1 MTRPTSDGTSTDARP
16 AVSDDAFRWPLS
28 VVLAVLLGA
37 SVALNLALG
46 SVAPMALVVLTTL
59 VLAHRGS
66 LGWRLAFALSIL
78 GAFVGQVLVSWA
90 APHVGGSYATDTLVF
105 WTAVALT
112 HAVLAGRPV
121 PEPSR
126 WSRARA
132 RDLAA
137 ALVVPGGLVV
147 YFGLSARQ
155 PGVFISWAMA
165 SDAAN
170 YALLTRWTLE
180 DGGLLRSQGN
190 AAPLATVLHAT
201 WTAPGADGLGAPAL
215 IRHVITSSALLSS
228 AGWLLLSFLA
238 SVLVLG
244 SARGR
249 TGARVCVAIV
259 AGLLPWAWFASG
271 VALFYGFANAFPAI
285 MVLVLGWFCWD
296 AHARRPVASLTGQVL
311 AIWAAA
317 VAWGPTAIVPAG
329 WLLATVVV
337 ERRALLRAGRRLWWP
352 AATLVGAATYAVVV
366 TGHDVSSTGSAL
378 AADGSIPVVDRWW
391 VAGTFAVVLLA
402 SLLPGT
408 GMSRTVRLGIW
419 AGVPAAALGAAY
431 LIRARADQPEWWGY
445 YPVKFS
451 WILLCALC
459 LIAVASLQHPAR
471 RLARRGWQG
480 NGALLAGGALL
491 LAMAQISAP
500 SRPLTLTAV
509 ATPVLMHDHRTND
522 ALLPSMF
529 DRMDRNPKSI
539 VARFSAAD
547 EQDRFLNYWTLQMGA
562 EDLADP
568 IRVQAYFMDPSMP
581 LSICTAINDWGG
593 DVTVWTRDPKLVKQ
607 LARTCDP
614 SLDYSVKVLP
624 PLPTP

>member
-1 MTRPTSDGTSTDARP
+1 
-16 AVSDDAFRWPLS
+16 
-28 VVLAVLLGA
+28 
-37 SVALNLALG
+37 
-46 SVAPMALVVLTTL
+46 
-59 VLAHRGS
+59 
-66 LGWRLAFALSIL
+66 
-78 GAFVGQVLVSWA
+78 
-90 APHVGGSYATDTLVF
+90 
-105 WTAVALT
+105 
-112 HAVLAGRPV
+112 
-121 PEPSR
+121 
-126 WSRARA
+126 
-132 RDLAA
+132 
-137 ALVVPGGLVV
+137 
-147 YFGLSARQ
+147 
-155 PGVFISWAMA
+155 
-165 SDAAN
+165 
-170 YALLTRWTLE
+170 
-180 DGGLLRSQGN
+180 
-190 AAPLATVLHAT
+190 
-201 WTAPGADGLGAPAL
+201 
-215 IRHVITSSALLSS
+215 
-228 AGWLLLSFLA
+228 
-238 SVLVLG
+238 
-244 SARGR
+244 
-249 TGARVCVAIV
+249 
-259 AGLLPWAWFASG
+259 
-271 VALFYGFANAFPAI
+271 

-391 VAGTFAVVLLA
+391 VAGTFAAVLLA

-480 NGALLAGGALL
+480 NGALLAGGVLL

-539 VARFSAAD
+539 VARFSSRGRAGPVPQLLDAPDGRRGPRRPDPRPGVLHGPLHAA
-547 EQDRFLNYWTLQMGA
+547 L
-562 EDLADP
+562 DLHRHQRLGRRRDGVDP
-568 IRVQAYFMDPSMP
+568 RSEA
-581 LSICTAINDWGG
+581 
-593 DVTVWTRDPKLVKQ
+593 REQ

>member
-1 MTRPTSDGTSTDARP
+1 MIVLTSKGTSTDARP
-16 AVSDDAFRWPLS
+16 AAPGGAFRWTLP
-28 VVLAVLLGA
+28 VVLTVLLGA
-37 SVALNLALG
+37 AVAMNLALG

-66 LGWRLAFALSIL
+66 LGWRLATAVSIL

-90 APHVGGSYATDTLVF
+90 APHVGGSYATDTLLF
-105 WTAVALT
+105 WTAVALA
-112 HAVLAGRPV
+112 HAVLAGRPA

-155 PGVFISWAMA
+155 PGSFVTWAM
-165 SDAAN
+165 SNDAAN
-170 YALLTRWTLE
+170 YVLLTRWMLD

-190 AAPLATVLHAT
+190 AAPLTTVLHAT
-201 WTAPGADGLGAPAL
+201 WTAPGADGPGTAAVV
-215 IRHVITSSALLSS
+215 RNVITSSAMLSS

-244 SARGR
+244 SARGN

-259 AGLLPWAWFASG
+259 AGLLPWTWFASG
-271 VALFYGFANAFPAI
+271 IALFYGFSNASPAI
-285 MVLVLGWFCWD
+285 VVLVLGWFCWD
-296 AHARRPVASLTGQVL
+296 AHARHPVAALTGLVL
-311 AIWAAA
+311 ATWAAA
-317 VAWGPTAIVPAG
+317 TAWGPTAIVPAA

-352 AATLVGAATYAVVV
+352 AATLVGAATYAVIV
-366 TGHDVSSTGSAL
+366 TRNDVSSTGSAL
-378 AADGSIPVVDRWW
+378 AADGSVAAVDRWW
-391 VAGTFAVVLLA
+391 VAGTFALVLLV

-480 NGALLAGGALL
+480 NGALLVAGVLL
-491 LAMAQISAP
+491 IAMAQVSSP
-500 SRPLTLTAV
+500 SRPVTLSAL
-509 ATPVLMHDHRTND
+509 ATPVLMHDSRPID
-522 ALLPSMF
+522 AALTGLF
-529 DRMDRNPKSI
+529 DRMERNPKSI
-539 VARFSAAD
+539 VARFSPEAGTD
-547 EQDRFLNYWTLQMGA
+547 YFLNFWTLQMGA
-562 EDLADP
+562 DGP
-568 IRVQAYFMDPSMP
+568 R
-581 LSICTAINDWGG
+581 
-593 DVTVWTRDPKLVKQ
+593 
-607 LARTCDP
+607 
-614 SLDYSVKVLP
+614 
-624 PLPTP
+624 

>member
-1 MTRPTSDGTSTDARP
+1 MTVLTSDVTSTDAP
-16 AVSDDAFRWPLS
+16 PVASGGAFRWTAPL
-28 VVLAVLLGA
+28 VLTVLLGA

-66 LGWRLAFALSIL
+66 LGWRLATAVSVL
-78 GAFVGQVLVSWA
+78 GAFVGQVLLSWV
-90 APHVGGSYATDTLVF
+90 APHVGGSYATETLLF
-105 WTAVALT
+105 WTAVALA

-137 ALVVPGGLVV
+137 ALVVPAGLVV
-147 YFGLSARQ
+147 YFWLSARE
-155 PGVFISWAMA
+155 PGVFIGWVMSN
-165 SDAAN
+165 DAAN
-170 YALLTRWTLE
+170 YALLTGWMLD

-190 AAPLATVLHAT
+190 AAPLATVLHST
-201 WTAPGADGLGAPAL
+201 WTAPGADGLGTSAL
-215 IRHVITSSALLSS
+215 VQHVITSSALLST
-228 AGWLLLSFLA
+228 AGWLLLGFLA

-259 AGLLPWAWFASG
+259 AGLLPWTWFASG
-271 VALFYGFANAFPAI
+271 IALFYGFANAFPAI
-285 MVLVLGWFCWD
+285 VVLVLGWFCWD
-296 AHARRPVASLTGQVL
+296 AHARRPVAALTGQVL
-311 AIWAAA
+311 ATWAAA
-317 VAWGPTAIVPAG
+317 MAWGPTAIVPAA

-352 AATLVGAATYAVVV
+352 AAALLGALTYAVVV
-366 TGHDVSSTGSAL
+366 TRHDVSTTGSAL
-378 AADGSIPVVDRWW
+378 AAEGSMPTLDRWW
-391 VAGTFAVVLLA
+391 AAGIFAAVLLT

-431 LIRARADQPEWWGY
+431 LIRARAGLPEWWGY
-445 YPVKFS
+445 YPVKFT
-451 WILLCALC
+451 WILLCALS
-459 LIAVASLQHPAR
+459 LIAMASLQHPAR

-480 NGALLAGGALL
+480 NGALLAAVVLL
-491 LAMAQISAP
+491 LTMAQVSSP
-500 SRPLTLTAV
+500 SRPVTLTGL
-509 ATPVLMHDHRTND
+509 ATPVLMHDHRAND
-522 ALLPSMF
+522 AVLPGLF
-529 DRMDRNPKSI
+529 DRMERDPKSI
-539 VARFSAAD
+539 VARFSGDAG
-547 EQDRFLNYWTLQMGA
+547 QDWFVNYWTLQMGA
-562 EDLADP
+562 ESLADP
-568 IRVQAYFMDPSMP
+568 IRFQAYFLDPTQAPSV
-581 LSICTAINDWGG
+581 CTAIGDWGG
-593 DVTVWTRDPKLVKQ
+593 DVTVWTRDPTLENQ

-614 SLDYSVKVLP
+614 SLDYRVEVLP